1 MTTIKFNS
9 KGQRIEELD
18 FQPYP
23 PLEKVEP
30 NINPPSENI
39 RGSFQSPKPVSPKR
53 FPPPLLK
60 KVEQN
65 EEDLAPPPLLKKVEQ
80 NKQHLAPPFLKVEEE
95 DLAPPPLLKKE
106 EQNEE
111 EILAW
116 SEYYLNNKKKETKLN
131 HIYFS
136 SFNKSGGK

>member
-80 NKQHLAPPFLKVEEE
+80 N
-95 DLAPPPLLKKE
+95 
-106 EQNEE
+106 EE